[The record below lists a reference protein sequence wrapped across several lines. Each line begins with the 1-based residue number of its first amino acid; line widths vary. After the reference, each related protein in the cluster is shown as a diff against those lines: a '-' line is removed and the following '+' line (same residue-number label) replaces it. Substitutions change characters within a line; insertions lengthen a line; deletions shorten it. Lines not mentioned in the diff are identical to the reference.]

1 LCTAIICNRLVIGL
15 DINKTEQN
23 NKTNEMVQEVSA
35 QTVLGRRGRLTR
47 PRRHGEEYVE
57 VSLAP
62 AAQTSLFKDIGRF
75 VPVKDIIA
83 GGLARAASQSTIHP
97 LDTVK
102 VRMQASLRGSGSA
115 PMPPLSGGKYG
126 IGLSAMTD
134 GAVAVGKRSFAS
146 AAKAGATKLS
156 WEVGHLYKGCFG
168 AATGAGLAIG
178 AYFAFYGTA
187 KKLLQERSDMPLSQI
202 AFVAGGIGALGSSI
216 VKVPAAVCIRSVQ
229 AGVYPNVIAAGRR
242 ITAAAGPR
250 GLFTGYIPT
259 LLEDV
264 PDMAVKFAAYESL
277 RTMHRSFTKKSKDE
291 SSTGADIMMGLIA
304 GSVAAAA
311 TTPLDVVKTRMM
323 CNASSR
329 PSFTGAIRGVWRDAP
344 PGAGRLRTFF
354 TGVRPRAISNGI
366 NSAIFFCFYEAL
378 RSGLVRAEAE
388 REAAVIREINESNVV
403 LKNSRRAYSGVSV
416 DAVHYST
423 TPSHVGRVTEAS
435 MTLAH
440 SKNQRKNA

>member
-1 LCTAIICNRLVIGL
+1 MAT
-15 DINKTEQN
+15 
-23 NKTNEMVQEVSA
+23 
-35 QTVLGRRGRLTR
+35 
-47 PRRHGEEYVE
+47 
-57 VSLAP
+57 
-62 AAQTSLFKDIGRF
+62 AAQSSALKDIGRF

-83 GGLARAASQSTIHP
+83 GGSARAASQSTIHP

-102 VRMQASLRGSGSA
+102 VRMQATLKGVAGAAA
-115 PMPPLSGGKYG
+115 PTPPSVGKYG
-126 IGLSAMTD
+126 VGLSAVSN
-134 GAVAVGKRSFAS
+134 GAVSLGKRSLVS
-146 AAKAGATKLS
+146 AAKAGATKFTS
-156 WEVGHLYKGCFG
+156 EVGMLYKGCFG
-168 AATGAGLAIG
+168 AATGAGIAIG

-187 KKLLQERSDMPLSQI
+187 KKLLQEKSDMPVSQI

-264 PDMAVKFAAYESL
+264 PDMAVKFAAYETL

-291 SSTGADIMMGLIA
+291 SSTGADIVMGLIA

-329 PSFTGAIRGVWRDAP
+329 PSFGGAIMGVWKDSP
-344 PGAGRLRTFF
+344 PGVGRVRTFF
-354 TGVRPRAISNGI
+354 TGVRPRAVSNGV

-378 RSGLVRAEAE
+378 RSGLVKAETE
-388 REAAVIREINESNVV
+388 REQQRLQEINASNAAM
-403 LKNSRRAYSGVSV
+403 KNSRRAYSGVSV

-423 TPSHVGRVTEAS
+423 PSHVGRVTEAS
-435 MTLAH
+435 MTLALAK
-440 SKNQRKNA
+440 KNRKNA